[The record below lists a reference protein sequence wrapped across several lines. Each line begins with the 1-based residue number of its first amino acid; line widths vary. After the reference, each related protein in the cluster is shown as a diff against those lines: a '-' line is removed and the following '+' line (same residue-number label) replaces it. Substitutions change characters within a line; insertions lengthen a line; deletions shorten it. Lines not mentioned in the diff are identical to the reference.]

1 MTRLRLRL
9 IYNLLE
15 FGGIMRKKS
24 HISLASY
31 LMENMETEELK
42 NHKKAFYIGSILPDC
57 VPSFVTR
64 RHNIDET
71 FDLLKEEIVKI
82 TDNYDMNKGI
92 TGYYCRHLGVITHY
106 IADYFTFPHNKIFTG
121 TMREHCSYEK
131 ELKFAFKSY
140 VNSEGVHCIPKRQ
153 EEFQTVDEICNFI
166 KEMHEE
172 YLKAMKA
179 IKMDCMYIVKL
190 CQRVVEAILMIFK
203 ISFAANSL
211 IQPNTI

>member
-1 MTRLRLRL
+1 
-9 IYNLLE
+9 
-15 FGGIMRKKS
+15 MRKKS
-24 HISLASY
+24 NISLASY

-71 FDLLKEEIVKI
+71 FDLLKEEIIKI

-140 VNSEGVHCIPKRQ
+140 VNSEGVQCIPKRQ

>member
-1 MTRLRLRL
+1 
-9 IYNLLE
+9 
-15 FGGIMRKKS
+15 MRKKS

-31 LMENMETEELK
+31 LMESMNTEELK

-71 FDLLKEEIVKI
+71 FDLLKEEIIKI

-140 VNSEGVHCIPKRQ
+140 VNSDAVQHIYDRKERFK
-153 EEFQTVDEICNFI
+153 TVDEICNFI
-166 KEMHEE
+166 KEMHAE
-172 YLKAMKA
+172 YLKVMNA

-203 ISFAANSL
+203 ISFASNNL
-211 IQPNTI
+211 MQPNVI

>member
-1 MTRLRLRL
+1 MD
-9 IYNLLE
+9 ILLE

-31 LMENMETEELK
+31 LMKSVDTEELM

-64 RHNIDET
+64 RHTIDET
-71 FDLLKEEIVKI
+71 FDLLKEEIIKI
-82 TDNYDMNKGI
+82 TDDYDVNKGI

-106 IADYFTFPHNKIFTG
+106 IADYFTFPHNRIFTG
-121 TMREHCSYEK
+121 NMREHCSYEK
-131 ELKFAFKSY
+131 ELKFALKSY
-140 VNSEGVHCIPKRQ
+140 VNSEAVQLIHDRKER
-153 EEFQTVDEICNFI
+153 FKTVDEICNFI
-166 KEMHEE
+166 KEMHAE
-172 YLKAMKA
+172 YLKAIKE

-203 ISFAANSL
+203 IGFASNNL
-211 IQPNTI
+211 MQPNAI

>member
-1 MTRLRLRL
+1 
-9 IYNLLE
+9 
-15 FGGIMRKKS
+15 MRKKS

-31 LMENMETEELK
+31 LMESMNTEELK

-71 FDLLKEEIVKI
+71 FDLLKEEIIKI

-140 VNSEGVHCIPKRQ
+140 VNSDAVQHIYDRKEK
-153 EEFQTVDEICNFI
+153 FKTVDEICNFI
-166 KEMHEE
+166 KEMHAE
-172 YLKAMKA
+172 YLKVMNA

-203 ISFAANSL
+203 ISFASNNL
-211 IQPNTI
+211 MQPNVI